1 MMKYGVHVG
10 PVAVLPPDKTYLLK
24 INVYPVVKLIL
35 GRPKRIWFAGYMV
48 NCLLFS
54 INRLRR

>member
-1 MMKYGVHVG
+1 MMKYGVNVG

-35 GRPKRIWFAGYMV
+35 GRPKTYGLLIIWLIVYSLA
-48 NCLLFS
+48 
-54 INRLRR
+54 